1 MIVRQAQQDD
11 IETLGEIEEQ
21 GIYYSQPVEDA
32 VVMRKTMRIAI
43 HSLEKSSLEK

>member
-11 IETLGEIEEQ
+11 IETIGEIEEQ

-32 VVMRKTMRIAI
+32 VVMRNTM